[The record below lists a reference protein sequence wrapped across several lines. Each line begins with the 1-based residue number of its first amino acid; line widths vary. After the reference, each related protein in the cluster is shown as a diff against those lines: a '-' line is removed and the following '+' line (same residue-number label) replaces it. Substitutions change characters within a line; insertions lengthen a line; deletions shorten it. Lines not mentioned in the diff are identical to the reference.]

1 MPCDVQE
8 HSRPASRSRK
18 RLDRTG
24 YIVCDARRVSTRAA
38 GRRVGRAVRPRARCG
53 STAPPAG
60 RDRHQRGLK
69 NNRERKKKCKK
80 KDRNRT
86 APPGRIPLACSSP
99 SLLDASADPT
109 LKTCVLSLVPGARRC
124 GRSRSPRVARAT
136 RCPSLQPKIAAPAS
150 SAPSSS
156 HISFPAAR
164 QHRGAVATAAVTTT
178 APKIITERLLRH
190 RARATTAG
198 VQTRATYHAAG
209 PPTSLQRPTLAARV
223 QQPAALVLEVAAAET
238 RACRCSPCFC
248 GLPALGRSGRR
259 SPSYVAGTAVRQ
271 ACRLFS
277 SASPASRIIHRPQST
292 PQKSS
297 SPPCPGLLAGP
308 TDPNSVLHVGTSRA
322 VVTSVGTRS
331 INLIS
336 RPPRAASLLWG
347 RRPGPPGQPRSP
359 REAHGGHHCPI
370 ALASSPRVL
379 TWCRVADSGGEW
391 SPREGH
397 RTAPDISSGG
407 PR

>member
-1 MPCDVQE
+1 
-8 HSRPASRSRK
+8 
-18 RLDRTG
+18 
-24 YIVCDARRVSTRAA
+24 
-38 GRRVGRAVRPRARCG
+38 
-53 STAPPAG
+53 
-60 RDRHQRGLK
+60 
-69 NNRERKKKCKK
+69 
-80 KDRNRT
+80 
-86 APPGRIPLACSSP
+86 LACSSP